1 VLEGGR
7 RTRSAARRRSGA
19 THAIEENSMPTRT
32 MRRLSALGALLVT
45 GVAAVPAL
53 AHAPV
58 TGTFPRNNSTLSN
71 VRTVSV
77 RFGEAVVTGLIS
89 VKRANGSTVAARASG
104 LQPTNKARLRA
115 TFARK
120 LAPGR
125 YTVSWRA
132 LADDGHR
139 ERGTFRFR
147 VR

>member
-1 VLEGGR
+1 MSNRTIR
-7 RTRSAARRRSGA
+7 RTA
-19 THAIEENSMPTRT
+19 
-32 MRRLSALGALLVT
+32 ALGAVLAA

-58 TGTFPRNNSTLSN
+58 IGTFPKNNTTVSN
-71 VRTVSV
+71 VRTVNV

-89 VKRANGSTVAARASG
+89 VKRADGSTVPAKASG
-104 LQPTNKARLRA
+104 LQPSNKARLRA
-115 TFARK
+115 TFASK
-120 LAPGR
+120 LSSGR

-132 LADDGHR
+132 RADDGHS

>member
-1 VLEGGR
+1 MSNR
-7 RTRSAARRRSGA
+7 A
-19 THAIEENSMPTRT
+19 
-32 MRRLSALGALLVT
+32 MRRAVAFAAVLAT

-58 TGTFPRNNSTLSN
+58 TGTFPKNNTTVSN

-77 RFGEAVVTGLIS
+77 RFGESVVTGLIT

-104 LQPTNKARLRA
+104 LQPSNKARLRA

-120 LAPGR
+120 LPAGK

-132 LADDGHR
+132 RADDGHS
-139 ERGTFRFR
+139 ERGTFKFR

>member
-1 VLEGGR
+1 MT
-7 RTRSAARRRSGA
+7 TRSVRRAGILA
-19 THAIEENSMPTRT
+19 TVLAST
-32 MRRLSALGALLVT
+32 
-45 GVAAVPAL
+45 VAAAPAL

-58 TGTFPRNNSTLSN
+58 KGTFPKNGATVSS

-77 RFGEAVVTGLIS
+77 RFGEAVVTGRIS
-89 VKRANGSTVAARASG
+89 VAGSDGSAITARAAG
-104 LQPTNKARLRA
+104 LDPRDRSRLRA

-120 LAPGR
+120 LKPGR

-132 LADDGHR
+132 RANDGHS

>member
-1 VLEGGR
+1 MSNRSVR
-7 RTRSAARRRSGA
+7 RVA
-19 THAIEENSMPTRT
+19 
-32 MRRLSALGALLVT
+32 ALGAVLAT

-58 TGTFPRNNSTLSN
+58 VGTFPKDNTTVSN

-89 VKRANGSTVAARASG
+89 VKRADGSAVSARASG
-104 LQPTNKARLRA
+104 LQASDKARLRA
-115 TFARK
+115 TFARS
-120 LAPGR
+120 LPSGR

-132 LADDGHR
+132 RADDGHS
-139 ERGTFRFR
+139 ERGTFRFH

>member
-1 VLEGGR
+1 MSNRHIR
-7 RTRSAARRRSGA
+7 RVA
-19 THAIEENSMPTRT
+19 
-32 MRRLSALGALLVT
+32 ALGAVLAT

-58 TGTFPRNNSTLSN
+58 VGTFPKKDATVSN

-89 VKRANGSTVAARASG
+89 VKRADGSAVPARASG
-104 LQPTNKARLRA
+104 LQPSNKARLRA
-115 TFARK
+115 TFASK
-120 LAPGR
+120 LPSGR
-125 YTVSWRA
+125 YSVSWRA
-132 LADDGHR
+132 RSDDGHS

>member
-1 VLEGGR
+1 MSSRALR
-7 RTRSAARRRSGA
+7 RTA
-19 THAIEENSMPTRT
+19 
-32 MRRLSALGALLVT
+32 ALGAVLAT

-58 TGTFPRNNSTLSN
+58 VGTFPKNNATASN

-77 RFGEAVVTGLIS
+77 RFGEAVVTGLIT
-89 VKRANGSTVAARASG
+89 VKRADGSTVAARASG
-104 LQPTNKARLRA
+104 LQPSNKARLRA
-115 TFARK
+115 TFARN
-120 LAPGR
+120 LPSGR

-132 LADDGHR
+132 RADDGHS

>member
-1 VLEGGR
+1 MSNRALR
-7 RTRSAARRRSGA
+7 RTA
-19 THAIEENSMPTRT
+19 
-32 MRRLSALGALLVT
+32 ALGAVLAT

-58 TGTFPRNNSTLSN
+58 VGTFPNNNATVSN

-89 VKRANGSTVAARASG
+89 VKRADGSTVAARASG
-104 LQPTNKARLRA
+104 REASDRPRLRA
-115 TFARK
+115 PFPPK
-120 LAPGR
+120 PPSGR
-125 YTVSWRA
+125 YPVSWRA
-132 LADDGHR
+132 RADDGHS

>member
-1 VLEGGR
+1 MSNRTIR
-7 RTRSAARRRSGA
+7 RTA
-19 THAIEENSMPTRT
+19 
-32 MRRLSALGALLVT
+32 ALGAVLAT

-58 TGTFPRNNSTLSN
+58 IGTFPKNNATASN

-89 VKRANGSTVAARASG
+89 VKRADGSTVAAKASG
-104 LQPTNKARLRA
+104 LQPSNKARLRA
-115 TFARK
+115 TFAKK
-120 LAPGR
+120 LPVGR

-139 ERGTFRFR
+139 EKGTFHFR
-147 VR
+147 AR

>member
-1 VLEGGR
+1 
-7 RTRSAARRRSGA
+7 
-19 THAIEENSMPTRT
+19 MPNRHI
-32 MRRLSALGALLVT
+32 RRLAALGAVLAT

-58 TGTFPRNNSTLSN
+58 VGTFPKKGATVSN

-89 VKRANGSTVAARASG
+89 VKRADGSAVPARASG
-104 LQPTNKARLRA
+104 LQPSNKARLRA
-115 TFARK
+115 TFAGK
-120 LAPGR
+120 LPSGR

-132 LADDGHR
+132 RSDDGHS
-139 ERGTFRFR
+139 ERGTFGFR

>member
-1 VLEGGR
+1 MSNRTIR
-7 RTRSAARRRSGA
+7 RIAV
-19 THAIEENSMPTRT
+19 
-32 MRRLSALGALLVT
+32 LGAVLAT

-58 TGTFPRNNSTLSN
+58 AGTFPKSNATVSN

-77 RFGEAVVTGLIS
+77 RFGEAVVTGLIT
-89 VKRANGSTVAARASG
+89 VKRADGSTVAARASG
-104 LQPTNKARLRA
+104 LQPSDKARLRA

-120 LAPGR
+120 LPSGR

-132 LADDGHR
+132 RADDGHS

-147 VR
+147 AR